1 MGKHSSTALTVSA
14 AVFALVVLLTL
25 GWIRDIR
32 LSSLRRQKETLEL
45 ALNRSL
51 MLCYCL
57 EGAYPETLEELL
69 AAYPLSYDS
78 SRFTIDYRLQGSNI
92 LPEIT
97 ILESGE

>member
-1 MGKHSSTALTVSA
+1 MKKQVSA
-14 AVFALVVLLTL
+14 GLTL
-25 GWIRDIR
+25 SIVVFSLVILLLCGWIRDIR
-32 LSSLRRQKETLEL
+32 LDSVRRQKETLEL

-69 AAYPLSYDS
+69 REYPLDFDHTL
-78 SRFTIDYRLQGSNI
+78 FTIDYRLQGSNI

-97 ILESGE
+97 ILENGR

>member
-1 MGKHSSTALTVSA
+1 MKKQISTALTVSIT
-14 AVFALVVLLTL
+14 VFALVIVLLC

-32 LSSLRRQKETLEL
+32 LGSLRRQREALEL

-69 AAYPLSYDS
+69 EKYPLGFDHSI
-78 SRFTIDYRLQGSNI
+78 FTIDYRLQGSNI

-97 ILESGE
+97 ILESGR